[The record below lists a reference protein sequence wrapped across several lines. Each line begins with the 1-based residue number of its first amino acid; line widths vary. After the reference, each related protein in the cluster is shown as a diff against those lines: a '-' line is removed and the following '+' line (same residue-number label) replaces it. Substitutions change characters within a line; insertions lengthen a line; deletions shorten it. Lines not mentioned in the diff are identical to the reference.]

1 MDLVIVL
8 YGSRFLFYECNE
20 ISQED
25 KTFAILFLLRNLIE
39 LGLKRMFYKSIEHGV
54 SRNIFFSKR
63 RSHLLYK
70 ELWKNVRP
78 MIEYYAKAQGQDLEI
93 IDIVESQIQEL
104 GNIDKNGDIFRYPT
118 SYSLEYR
125 FDNIDI
131 DLKNAYEFMQG
142 IFNFCDGCDS
152 EFEAVADWESDM
164 QSEMAQYADWY

>member
-1 MDLVIVL
+1 
-8 YGSRFLFYECNE
+8 
-20 ISQED
+20 
-25 KTFAILFLLRNLIE
+25 
-39 LGLKRMFYKSIEHGV
+39 MFYKTIEHGV
-54 SRNIFFSKR
+54 PRNIFLSKR

-125 FDNIDI
+125 FDNINI
-131 DLKNAYEFMQG
+131 DLNNTYEFMQG
-142 IFNFCDGCDS
+142 IFNFCDGCDG
-152 EFEAVADWESDM
+152 EFEAVADWESDIR
-164 QSEMAQYADWY
+164 SEMAQYADWY